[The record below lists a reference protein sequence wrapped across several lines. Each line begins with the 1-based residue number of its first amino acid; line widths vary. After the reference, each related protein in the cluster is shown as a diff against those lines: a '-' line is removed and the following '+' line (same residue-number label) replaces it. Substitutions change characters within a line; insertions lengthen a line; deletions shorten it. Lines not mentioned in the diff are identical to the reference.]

1 MTFLGRLTRI
11 IKSNLNF
18 GSDEIPDISIEE
30 INKNYDE
37 IINDDRNDVPDE
49 IRPENTI
56 EKEYYAIL
64 ELPQGSDFLKIKSS
78 YKKLLKK
85 YHPDMFQNKPD
96 KLKSAQKLTEKINE
110 AYSYFEKKFNNWDT
124 I

>member
-1 MTFLGRLTRI
+1 MSFLGRLTRI

-18 GSDEIPDISIEE
+18 GSSEISDISIEE
-30 INKNYDE
+30 INKHYDE

-64 ELPQGSDFLKIKSS
+64 ELPQGADFSKIKSS

-85 YHPDMFQNKPD
+85 YHPDRFFSDPE
-96 KLKSAQKLTEKINE
+96 KLKKAQKLTEKINE
-110 AYSYFEKKFNNWDT
+110 AYSYFEKKFNG
-124 I
+124 